1 MRLHIKRRYLR
12 FVLNFKMWRI
22 KLDKKILFDQNQ
34 KLTSFQTKAFQLWKL
49 TLKDRSSILDYSA
62 ISRVRQIEKND
73 MLLIFYPGSQN
84 WTLVII
90 DNNTGR
96 KNLYEV
102 QIPSIESSILC
113 DFFDEENEK
122 RMRVREND
130 KRTIIYEDL
139 DYLIQRQ
146 QQQLSKNI

>member
-1 MRLHIKRRYLR
+1 MKLHLKRRYLR
-12 FVLNFKMWRI
+12 FVLNFKKWRVN
-22 KLDKKILFDQNQ
+22 LDKKIMFDQKN

-49 TLKDRSSILDYSA
+49 TLKDKSSILDYSS

-90 DNNTGR
+90 DNNKGK

-102 QIPSIESSILC
+102 QIPSSESTTLC

-122 RMRVREND
+122 RMRVRENE
-130 KRTIIYEDL
+130 KRAIIYEDL
-139 DYLIQRQ
+139 NYLIQRQ
-146 QQQLSKNI
+146 QQQLIKIA